1 MAKEAHILYIE
12 DERATFDLVNHALK
26 PLGYR
31 VVRANSGQQGLTMM
45 KKQKPDLLLLDLM
58 MPHVSGWDVYR
69 AMKMDEALAD
79 IPVIVITGQVPAH
92 NRVIIEGL
100 PAVDDYITKPF
111 DVKRLIRSIQKFLPI
126 HWIAMKAFD
135 ILVASH

>member
-12 DERATFDLVNHALK
+12 DERATFDLVNQALK

-58 MPHVSGWDVYR
+58 MPDVNGWDVYR
-69 AMKMDEALAD
+69 AVKTDETLAD
-79 IPVIVITGQVPAH
+79 IPVIVITA
-92 NRVIIEGL
+92 RLSDYDRTVIADL
-100 PAVDDYITKPF
+100 PQADGYIAKPF
-111 DVKRLIRSIQKFLPI
+111 DVEQIVQIVQNF
-126 HWIAMKAFD
+126 
-135 ILVASH
+135 V

>member
-12 DERATFDLVNHALK
+12 DERATFDLVNQALK

-58 MPHVSGWDVYR
+58 MPDVNGWDVYR
-69 AMKMDEALAD
+69 AVKTDETLVD
-79 IPVIVITGQVPAH
+79 IPVVVITA
-92 NRVIIEGL
+92 RLSDYDRTVIADL
-100 PAVDDYITKPF
+100 PQADRYIVKPF
-111 DVKRLIRSIQKFLPI
+111 DVEQIVQIVQNF
-126 HWIAMKAFD
+126 
-135 ILVASH
+135 V

>member
-12 DERATFDLVNHALK
+12 DERATFDLVNQALK

-58 MPHVSGWDVYR
+58 MPDVNGWDVYR
-69 AMKMDEALAD
+69 AVKTDETLAD
-79 IPVIVITGQVPAH
+79 IPVIVITA
-92 NRVIIEGL
+92 RLSDYDRTVIADL
-100 PAVDDYITKPF
+100 PQADGYIVKPF
-111 DVKRLIRSIQKFLPI
+111 DVEQIVQIVQNF
-126 HWIAMKAFD
+126 
-135 ILVASH
+135 V